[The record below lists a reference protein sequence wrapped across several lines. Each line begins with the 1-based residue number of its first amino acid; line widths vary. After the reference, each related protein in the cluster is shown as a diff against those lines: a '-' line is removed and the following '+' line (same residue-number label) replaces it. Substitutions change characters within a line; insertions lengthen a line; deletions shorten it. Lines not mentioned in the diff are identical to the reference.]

1 MSEKEMAT
9 KPQVTKENLIE
20 RNILLNGKKI
30 EKNNIFIGDD
40 MLDKTNKISIEIVE

>member
-20 RNILLNGKKI
+20 SEYEGITIVKDEDFIPRSNLTKEDIKK
-30 EKNNIFIGDD
+30 FP
-40 MLDKTNKISIEIVE
+40 